1 VGGSVQYRPTLT
13 ENFQFRKLNH
23 ASLNWI
29 ESQYLLM
36 PMDRGDQSE
45 GINMLREL
53 RTSWKAGVEGNYQ
66 NFEPLG
72 VK

>member
-13 ENFQFRKLNH
+13 ENFQFRKLNR

-29 ESQYLLM
+29 ESLYLLM
-36 PMDRGDQSE
+36 NRGDQPE

-53 RTSWKAGVEGNYQ
+53 RTSWKVGVEGNHH
-66 NFEPLG
+66 NVETLG